1 MPPENKLHILK
12 PLLPYFIQERFEE
25 NKRSG
30 QLDAYTMFVDISGF
44 TAMTETLMQRGNE
57 GAEMLSGILNQI
69 FEPLVAMVYQQNG
82 FIPYFAGDAFTA
94 IFPLENTPL
103 DTNSFVQLA
112 FQIRNFFNT
121 EKFPFHFNIK
131 AKIGLSVGDVEWGIV
146 GSHPNSFYFR
156 GKAVDSSAQCQLKA
170 KAQEV
175 VLDVALHEK
184 IQANTNQNLH
194 FSLLKEHF
202 YLVKNDDETYQ
213 KSLFANKIPE
223 IDIAVAKHFIP
234 NSIIDFSQSGEFRN
248 VITFFI
254 AFDGAT
260 NYKVLDAL
268 ATMVLEQA
276 MNFSGYF
283 KEIDYSDKG
292 GVMVVIFGAPLSYEN
307 NVQRALEFALNIR
320 QEVQNFSTIKLK
332 MGVSSGNAYTGIIG
346 GKERCQY
353 AAVGSQVNLAAR
365 LMATAKWGDIF
376 CDQELSRNRSF
387 RFAYEGNIAY
397 KGISKDIPTYQLL
410 GKKSDE
416 EFSYQNIMI
425 GRERELELLVT
436 SAQPILEDKFAGIT
450 YIYGE
455 AGIGKSRLT
464 FELKKMVENKGVL
477 NWLVCQSDQILRK
490 PFNPFIYCL
499 KNYFDQSTDKQLKDN
514 KLNFDERFESL
525 LKKCL
530 NSKHEKSD
538 GIIRELI
545 RTKSILSGLMGIV
558 EPNSLWEQLDA
569 KGRYENTLA
578 ALSNF
583 FAAEAML
590 HPLIIALEDGH
601 WYDDDSKRFL
611 QEFIKII
618 TDFPVFIL
626 VTSRYNDD
634 NSKSNIFTNLD
645 GIHVNYID
653 LNILQPEALQTMAEV
668 RFAGKVDDA
677 FLAFLQRSSNG
688 NPFYAEQ
695 VLEYFLESGLLEKNE
710 AGVWTVKDKSLKL
723 GGSMN
728 TVLTA
733 RVDRL
738 SYLVRETVK
747 AAAVIGREFDLP
759 ILSEVMKTQEEFIIR
774 NGNRYL
780 LLKEQVQTA
789 EKSQIWQAMN
799 ELRYIFKHSLL
810 REAIYDM
817 QLRARLRELHRAIA
831 ESIEKLYEENI
842 EERFADLAFHYEQA
856 EIREKTTEYLNKA
869 ANFAK
874 RNYQN
879 SQAIE
884 YYEKLL
890 TYYPTAEDEAN
901 ILKIVLKKGELL
913 QLSGDWNGAEADFQK
928 GLQLAENQNDTVSIA
943 RANGTLG
950 NVLMLK
956 GDYVNAK
963 KHHEIGLST
972 AIDLDDVI
980 GISRSLGG
988 LGNLYFRQGNYEVAE
1003 SYFNQCLE
1011 KVRSVDERYINPQIV
1026 ANLGLTYMNQSRYE
1040 EGIACMLNQLRVCED
1055 KKDKQGTAIMHTN
1068 LGIVYNEQGDYDAAQ
1083 HHFQQGL
1090 AMSEELG
1097 NQFLASI
1104 ALGSLGNVYEKKGDF
1119 KTAEELYIRDL
1130 QLTEQLG
1137 DKQGIAI
1144 ALGLLGGLYSEKG
1157 EFDKALSYIQRNL
1170 TLCEALGYQKGVVKA
1185 LNLMGDVYNYSKQFE
1200 FSVTYYK
1207 RSMEVAEKIHSKLL
1221 YALSAIELANI
1232 YLETNEIEKAFVLE
1246 KEVGEI
1252 SKIAPNRQLLFE
1264 YNILKAACFRVQK
1277 KSEDAEITLQNILL
1291 DKNISEEE
1299 NAIAFFELAMLEENN
1314 QGLRQKVTSMH
1325 IELYR
1330 RTPKYLYLKRLNHL
1344 GM

>member
-1 MPPENKLHILK
+1 LLFENKLHILK

-25 NKRSG
+25 NKRIG
-30 QLDAYTMFVDISGF
+30 HFDAYTMFVDISGF
-44 TAMTETLMQRGNE
+44 TAMTETLMKRGNE
-57 GAEMLSGILNQI
+57 GAEILSGILNQI
-69 FEPLVAMVYQQNG
+69 FEPLVTLVYQQKG

-94 IFPLENTPL
+94 IFPLENTSLETSSFL
-103 DTNSFVQLA
+103 DLA

-121 EKFPFHFNIK
+121 EKFPFNFNIK
-131 AKIGLSVGDVEWGIV
+131 AKIGLSVGNVEWGIV

-156 GKAVDSSAQCQLKA
+156 GKAVNSAAYGQVQAKA
-170 KAQEV
+170 KEV
-175 VLDVALHEK
+175 VLDIALLEK
-184 IQANTNQNLH
+184 IQVENKQYYTFLRINDA
-194 FSLLKEHF
+194 F
-202 YLVKNDDETYQ
+202 YLVESDNTTESGSVSED
-213 KSLFANKIPE
+213 IVPE
-223 IDIAVAKHFIP
+223 INIKVAANFLPNAVINF
-234 NSIIDFSQSGEFRN
+234 NQSGEFRN

-254 AFDGAT
+254 AFDGVA
-260 NYKVLDAL
+260 NHENLDAL
-268 ATMVLEQA
+268 ATIILEQT

-307 NVQRALEFALNIR
+307 NVQRAMEFALNVR
-320 QEVQNFSTIKLK
+320 QETQNLSNVKLK
-332 MGVSSGNAYTGIIG
+332 MGVSSGDAYTGIIG

-365 LMATAKWGDIF
+365 LMTTAKWGDIF

-397 KGISKDIPTYQLL
+397 KGISKDIATYQLL
-410 GKKSDE
+410 GKKSEE
-416 EFSYQNIMI
+416 EFSYQNVMI
-425 GRERELELLVT
+425 GREQELSLLINA
-436 SAQPILEDKFAGIT
+436 AQPILEGHFAGIT
-450 YIYGE
+450 YVYGE

-464 FELKKMVENKGVL
+464 FELKKTFENKGVL

-499 KNYFDQSTDKQLKDN
+499 KNYFEQSTDKQLKDN
-514 KLNFDERFESL
+514 KSNFDEHFEAL

-530 NSKHEKSD
+530 NSTHEKSD
-538 GIIRELI
+538 TIIKELI
-545 RTKSILSGLMGIV
+545 RTKSILSGLVGIV
-558 EPNSLWEQLDA
+558 EQNSLWEQLDA

-583 FAAEAML
+583 FTAQAML

-611 QEFIKII
+611 QEFIKNII
-618 TDFPVFIL
+618 NFPVFIL

-634 NSKSNIFTNLD
+634 NSKSNIFSDLQN
-645 GIHVNYID
+645 IHINHID
-653 LNILQPEALQTMAEV
+653 LNILQPEALQKMAEV
-668 RFAGKVDDA
+668 RFSGKVDDA

-695 VLEYFLESGLLEKNE
+695 VLEYFLESGLLEKTAENI
-710 AGVWTVKDKSLKL
+710 WTVKDKSLKL

-759 ILSEVMKTQEEFIIR
+759 VLSEVMKTQEEFIIR
-774 NGNRYL
+774 NGNGHL
-780 LLKEQVQTA
+780 LLQEQVQTA

-856 EIREKTTEYLNKA
+856 EIKTKTTEYLNKA
-869 ANFAK
+869 ADFAK

-890 TYYPTAEDEAN
+890 TYYPTNNDQKN
-901 ILKIVLKKGELL
+901 VLKIVLKKGELL
-913 QLSGDWNGAEADFQK
+913 QLSGNWNAAEADFQK
-928 GLQLAENQNDTVSIA
+928 ALELAENLNDNVSIA
-943 RANGTLG
+943 RASGTLG

-956 GDYVNAK
+956 GDYTNAK
-963 KHHEIGLST
+963 KYHETGLST
-972 AIDLDDVI
+972 AISLDDAVGI
-980 GISRSLGG
+980 GRSLGG
-988 LGNLYFRQGNYEVAE
+988 LGNLYFRQGNYEMAE
-1003 SYFNQCLE
+1003 SYFKQCLE
-1011 KVRSVDERYINPQIV
+1011 KVRSVDERHINPQIV

-1040 EGIACMLNQLRVCED
+1040 EGIACMLEQLRICDD
-1055 KKDKQGTAIMHTN
+1055 KKDKQGRAIMHTN
-1068 LGIVYNEQGDYDAAQ
+1068 LGIVYNEEGDYDAAQ
-1083 HHFQQGL
+1083 HHFQEGL

-1097 NQFLASI
+1097 NKFLISI

-1119 KTAEELYIRDL
+1119 KTAEELYIQDL

-1144 ALGLLGGLYSEKG
+1144 ALGLIGGLYSEKG
-1157 EFDKALSYIQRNL
+1157 EFEKALDYIKRNL
-1170 TLCEALGYQKGVVKA
+1170 ALCEQLGYQKGIVKG
-1185 LNLMGDVYNYSKQFE
+1185 LNLMGDVYSYSKQFE
-1200 FSVTYYK
+1200 LAISYYK
-1207 RSMEVAEKIHSKLL
+1207 RSMEAAEKIHSRLL
-1221 YALSAIELANI
+1221 YALSAIELANV
-1232 YLETNEIEKAFVLE
+1232 YLEINEKEKAALLE
-1246 KEVGEI
+1246 KEVAEI
-1252 SKIAPNRQLLFE
+1252 CEIAPNRQLLFE
-1264 YNILKAACFRVQK
+1264 HSILKTNCLRIEK
-1277 KSEDAEITLQNILL
+1277 KTKEAEIMLQNLL
-1291 DKNISEEE
+1291 LAPNISEEE
-1299 NAIAFFELAMLEENN
+1299 EAIVFFELAMLEENN
-1314 QGLRQKVTSMH
+1314 QNLRQKVTSIH

-1330 RTPKYLYLKRLNHL
+1330 KTPKYLYLKRLNML

>member
-1 MPPENKLHILK
+1 MK

-25 NKRSG
+25 NKRTG
-30 QLDAYTMFVDISGF
+30 HFDAYTMFVDISGF
-44 TAMTETLMQRGNE
+44 TAMTETLMKNGNE
-57 GAEMLSGILNQI
+57 GAEILSGILNQI
-69 FEPLVAMVYQQNG
+69 FEPLVTMVYQQNG

-94 IFPLENTPL
+94 IFPLENAALSTELFL
-103 DTNSFVQLA
+103 DLA

-121 EKFPFHFNIK
+121 EKFPFNFTIK
-131 AKIGLSVGDVEWGIV
+131 AKIGLSVGNVEWGIV

-156 GKAVDSSAQCQLKA
+156 GKAVNSAAYGQVQA

-175 VLDVALHEK
+175 ILDVALLEK
-184 IQANTNQNLH
+184 IQAESKQNYI
-194 FSLLKEHF
+194 FSQVNDYFH
-202 YLVKNDDETYQ
+202 LVESKRDTSIAKVFLE
-213 KSLFANKIPE
+213 NKIPE
-223 IDIAVAKHFIP
+223 IDIQVAKNFLP
-234 NSIIDFSQSGEFRN
+234 NSIINFSQSGEFRN

-254 AFDGAT
+254 AFDGVS
-260 NYKVLDAL
+260 NHKDLDVL
-268 ATMVLEQA
+268 ATMILEEA

-307 NVQRALEFALNIR
+307 NVQRAMEFALNVR
-320 QEVQNFSTIKLK
+320 QETQKFLDIKLK
-332 MGVSSGNAYTGIIG
+332 MGISSGDAYTGIIG

-397 KGISKDIPTYQLL
+397 KGISKDIATYQLL
-410 GKKSDE
+410 GKKSEE
-416 EFSYQNIMI
+416 EFSYQNVMI
-425 GRERELELLVT
+425 GREQELALLINA
-436 SAQPILEDKFAGIT
+436 AQPIVEGDFAGIT
-450 YIYGE
+450 YVYGE

-464 FELKKMVENKGVL
+464 FELKKTFENKGVL

-499 KNYFDQSTDKQLKDN
+499 KNYFEQSTDKQLRDN
-514 KLNFDERFESL
+514 KLNFDEHFEIL

-530 NSKHEKSD
+530 NTTHEKSD
-538 GIIRELI
+538 SIIRELI
-545 RTKSILSGLMGIV
+545 RTKSILSGLVGII
-558 EPNSLWEQLDA
+558 EQNSLWEQLDA

-583 FAAEAML
+583 FTAQAML

-611 QEFIKII
+611 QELVKNIV
-618 TDFPVFIL
+618 DFPVFIL

-634 NSKSNIFTNLD
+634 NSKSDIFSDLKN
-645 GIHVNYID
+645 IHVNHID

-668 RFAGKVDDA
+668 RFDGKVDDA

-695 VLEYFLESGLLEKNE
+695 VLEYFLESGLLEKTAENI
-710 AGVWTVKDKSLKL
+710 WTVKDKSLKL

-759 ILSEVMKTQEEFIIR
+759 VLSEVMKTQEEFIIR
-774 NGNRYL
+774 NGNGHL

-831 ESIEKLYEENI
+831 ESIEKLYAENI

-856 EIREKTTEYLNKA
+856 EIKTKTTEYLNKA
-869 ANFAK
+869 ADFAK

-890 TYYPTAEDEAN
+890 TYYPTNDEQAKV
-901 ILKIVLKKGELL
+901 LKVVLKKGELL
-913 QLSGDWNGAEADFQK
+913 QLTGNWNAAETDFQK
-928 GLQLAENQNDTVSIA
+928 ALEIAQNLKDDVNIA

-972 AIDLDDVI
+972 AIDLDDTV
-980 GISRSLGG
+980 GVSRSLGG
-988 LGNLYFRQGNYEVAE
+988 LGNLYFRQGNYEMAE
-1003 SYFNQCLE
+1003 NYFNQCLE
-1011 KVRSVDERYINPQIV
+1011 KIRLVDERYINPQIV

-1040 EGIACMLNQLRVCED
+1040 EGIACMLEQLRICED

-1083 HHFQQGL
+1083 HHFREGL

-1097 NQFLASI
+1097 NKFLVSI
-1104 ALGSLGNVYEKKGDF
+1104 ALGSLGSVYEKKGDF
-1119 KTAEELYIRDL
+1119 KTAEELYLRDL

-1144 ALGLLGGLYSEKG
+1144 ALGLMGGLYSEKG
-1157 EFDKALSYIQRNL
+1157 EFDKALDYIKRNL
-1170 TLCEALGYQKGVVKA
+1170 VLCEQLGYQKGIVKA
-1185 LNLMGDVYNYSKQFE
+1185 LNLMGDVHTYSKQFE
-1200 FSVTYYK
+1200 LAVTYYK
-1207 RSMEVAEKIHSKLL
+1207 RSMEVAQKIHSNLL
-1221 YALSAIELANI
+1221 YALSAIELAGV
-1232 YLETNEIEKAFVLE
+1232 YLETNEKELAFVLE
-1246 KEVGEI
+1246 KEICEI
-1252 SKIAPNRQLLFE
+1252 CEIAPNRQLIFE
-1264 YNILKAACFRVQK
+1264 YNILKANCLRAEK
-1277 KSEDAEITLQNILL
+1277 KTKDAEIILQDLL
-1291 DKNISEEE
+1291 LAPNISEEE
-1299 NAIAFFELAMLEENN
+1299 EAIAFFELAMIDEKN
-1314 QGLRQKVTSMH
+1314 QNLRQKVASIH

-1330 RTPKYLYLKRLNHL
+1330 KTPKYLYLKRLNML